1 MKKSNIRSRRS
12 TLILFFD
19 IILLLA
25 IFNIFFYF
33 RFGVSPKLF
42 SIDFFSIAV
51 CILLTMFVT
60 GTYIREPAKT
70 SSSVPLITFLKAI
83 SAVIPCSILIYL
95 LGPEAARDYLGRGVL
110 LISIVCFGVLATASR
125 VLLNKIYYSRESDSR
140 LLYLGDLQ
148 GKLPMLR
155 EIKNY
160 ITEQNIFV
168 TDAHDELLSYG
179 FLNAIDFQ
187 ESLLDDNW
195 STIIV
200 DSNDSFTDSESAKLV
215 SLKLQG
221 IDIKTF
227 SDYYEEHLFKI
238 PVLELEDDFLISSNN
253 FFVQT
258 STFTDKL
265 KRIIDIFFSILILV
279 LSSPLLLVVA
289 FLINLGS
296 AGGVIYSQNRV
307 GLNGKVFKVF
317 KLRSMRANAEKNGV
331 EWSKE
336 NDPRITKIG
345 KFIRATR
352 IDEIPQCWNVLK
364 GDMSLIGPRPER
376 PEFTTILSERIPYYD
391 LRHLVK
397 PGLSGWA
404 QVMYPYGSSEED
416 ALKKLE
422 YDLYYIKNQSFS
434 LEVGIFLRTVMTI
447 VMNKGR

>member
-33 RFGVSPKLF
+33 RFGISPKLF
-42 SIDFFSIAV
+42 SIDFLSIAV

-168 TDAHDELLSYG
+168 TDAHDELLSYD

>member
-1 MKKSNIRSRRS
+1 
-12 TLILFFD
+12 
-19 IILLLA
+19 
-25 IFNIFFYF
+25 
-33 RFGVSPKLF
+33 
-42 SIDFFSIAV
+42 
-51 CILLTMFVT
+51 
-60 GTYIREPAKT
+60 
-70 SSSVPLITFLKAI
+70 
-83 SAVIPCSILIYL
+83 
-95 LGPEAARDYLGRGVL
+95 
-110 LISIVCFGVLATASR
+110 
-125 VLLNKIYYSRESDSR
+125 
-140 LLYLGDLQ
+140 
-148 GKLPMLR
+148 
-155 EIKNY
+155 
-160 ITEQNIFV
+160 
-168 TDAHDELLSYG
+168 
-179 FLNAIDFQ
+179 LNAIDFQ